1 LHIFLGDVNEL
12 RDMHLKVP
20 SSHFKILFEEI
31 MSYQPEP
38 MERQLALRKSKSEAM
53 QLYAEKK
60 IKQRDNILFPRCK
73 LQIHEISCAYSFWV
87 S

>member
-31 MSYQPEP
+31 MSYQPEL
-38 MERQLALRKSKSEAM
+38 MERQFTLRKSKSEAL

-60 IKQRDNILFPRCK
+60 IKQRDNILFSTCK